1 MNMFQKIVNQT
12 SEWVGVVFSC
22 VVIFFFLVQLILLIN
37 KF

>member
-1 MNMFQKIVNQT
+1 MNMYQRIVNQT
-12 SEWVGVVFSC
+12 SEWVGVVFSS

>member
-1 MNMFQKIVNQT
+1 MNTFQKIVNQT